1 MAQLKAEWQK
11 VFKYAAAVAKD
22 SCKKNAS
29 LTYPQA
35 MKKAWKDPR
44 VMVKRREYEKKK
56 AAAKLKIKKTTISK
70 TKVATVRKS
79 STRPVTK
86 KIVRKVVKK

>member
-1 MAQLKAEWQK
+1 MTQLKTEWQK

-35 MKKAWKDPR
+35 MKKAWKDPK
-44 VMVKRREYEKKK
+44 VMAKRREYEKKK
-56 AAAKLKIKKTTISK
+56 AAAKLKIKKTTVSK
-70 TKVATVRKS
+70 PKVATVRKS
-79 STRPVTK
+79 STRPVAK
-86 KIVRKVVKK
+86 KVVKKITKK